1 MDKTEVVFD
10 EIRFLES
17 VTRTIAIA
25 NTGQV
30 LLTLIKQ
37 FYNRTVF
44 LSLEDDSVNK
54 TVNDKK
60 VLKLQKSF

>member
-1 MDKTEVVFD
+1 MFQVMVDKTEVVFD

-37 FYNRTVF
+37 FYNTTVF
-44 LSLEDDSVNK
+44 FVCLLRMIKFHFGFTNVY
-54 TVNDKK
+54 
-60 VLKLQKSF
+60 

>member
-1 MDKTEVVFD
+1 MFQVMVDKTEVVFD

-30 LLTLIKQ
+30 LLTLIRQ
-37 FYNRTVF
+37 SYIMTVF
-44 LSLEDDSVNK
+44 LICL
-54 TVNDKK
+54 
-60 VLKLQKSF
+60 LRMIL